1 MNQLQ
6 QITINAATTIS
17 VVLLFVEF
25 SLKEK
30 VKNWI
35 NEGSAKR
42 LEELRSDLA
51 KGGSDYA
58 IYAQKR
64 HSAIAML
71 YSEFL
76 EAEHLVGGSIMKPFM
91 GRGLRGVPAEAAGQA
106 MNKAR
111 EAYFAN
117 ALYLTDRLEEKAY
130 EICSL
135 ISEIAEETMYPSE
148 TPAQTKNGKLR
159 DLRQDLHS
167 FLIEAREEL
176 SQGRP
181 TRRFPSS
188 G

>member
-1 MNQLQ
+1 MNLLQ

-17 VVLLFVEF
+17 VMLLLVEF
-25 SLKEK
+25 SFKEK
-30 VKNWI
+30 VKDWI
-35 NEGSAKR
+35 NEGSVKR

-64 HSAIAML
+64 HSAIALL
-71 YSEFL
+71 YSELL
-76 EAEHLVGGSIMKPFM
+76 EAEYLVGGNIMKPFM
-91 GRGLRGVPAEAAGQA
+91 GRSTRGEPADAAGQA

-117 ALYLTDRLEEKAY
+117 ALYLTDRLDEKAC

-135 ISEIAEETMYPSE
+135 IFEIAEETIFPGESH
-148 TPAQTKNGKLR
+148 AQSKNGKLR
-159 DLRQDLHS
+159 NLRQDLDL
-167 FLIEAREEL
+167 FLVEAREEL

-181 TRRFPSS
+181 KTRVKSS